1 MKIFALLVV
10 PTVYSLSVI
19 PDESLDKA
27 FVYDSHGANVLRSVM
42 INVKKAN
49 ELNRFT
55 QHRNIAE
62 DFLSSSTVISSF

>member
-1 MKIFALLVV
+1 MKIFALFVV

-19 PDESLDKA
+19 PGEALQKA
-27 FVYDSHGANVLRSVM
+27 GVYDQNGVEKITSVT
-42 INVKKAN
+42 IDVKKAN